1 MDNNK
6 ITIGEV
12 IGLVDNLYPNIR
24 TSEEKK
30 LWLNNI
36 DTMIYEEIICTHE
49 GYENIEFNGYTDD
62 TSNDTELLAPKH
74 YGAEMYRYFL
84 QMQIDL
90 ANAEYTRYNVSS
102 ALFQSAYE
110 NYAKAYNRANMPL
123 QPKVE
128 KQQSTYTRWCPNAI

>member
-128 KQQSTYTRWCPNAI
+128 RQRSAHTRWCPNAI

>member
-12 IGLVDNLYPNIR
+12 ISLVDNLYPNIR

-128 KQQSTYTRWCPNAI
+128 KQQSAHTRWCTNAI

>member
-12 IGLVDNLYPNIR
+12 INLVDNLYPNIR

-128 KQQSTYTRWCPNAI
+128 KQQSAYTRWCPNAI

>member
-12 IGLVDNLYPNIR
+12 ISLVDNLYPNIR

-49 GYENIEFNGYTDD
+49 GYENIEFNGYTDE

-128 KQQSTYTRWCPNAI
+128 KQQSAYTRWCPNAI

>member
-12 IGLVDNLYPNIR
+12 ISLVDNLYPNIR

-110 NYAKAYNRANMPL
+110 NYAKAYNRVNMPL

-128 KQQSTYTRWCPNAI
+128 KRQSAYTRWCPNAI

>member
-12 IGLVDNLYPNIR
+12 ISLVDNLYPNIR

-49 GYENIEFNGYTDD
+49 GYENIEFNGYTDA
-62 TSNDTELLAPKH
+62 TPNDTELLAPKH

-128 KQQSTYTRWCPNAI
+128 KQQSAHTRWCPNAI

>member
-12 IGLVDNLYPNIR
+12 ISLVDNLYPNIR

-128 KQQSTYTRWCPNAI
+128 KQQSAYTRWCPNAI

>member
-12 IGLVDNLYPNIR
+12 ISLVDNLYPNIR